1 VYRLVGVVPGRTD
14 IDVFWLGD
22 FGSIEIAK
30 IAMPDHVEAFV
41 QKATL
46 NDQSSF
52 AVDHFLID
60 RLARRDC
67 QIVRAEPCRREYH
80 LSAAKAL
87 SGPTFVKCDTDS
99 GK

>member
-1 VYRLVGVVPGRTD
+1 LLKQRLHRADGAPVYRLVGVVPGRTD

-67 QIVRAEPCRREYH
+67 QIVRAEPPPKNAF
-80 LSAAKAL
+80 S
-87 SGPTFVKCDTDS
+87 PI
-99 GK
+99 